1 MGTCTSTAR
10 HRQKQQQHN
19 RVASKNSSFLD
30 IKQPPPLPPLPP
42 SAFPNNQHLYSIPR
56 QFDLQLASTK
66 PLFHPSDTNSL
77 IQLYSSHPNNQ
88 NIGWMSSST
97 SIPSHAPARIPV
109 LKTRLP
115 IYHPSQTQASSSTT
129 AGRPTHGPTTV
140 IANNPTG
147 MIEARS
153 TIWHDLIGWF
163 DLPLAYPSVIDIPA
177 VSSFGLLRRICPMSH
192 VSRILAFFF
201 VVLFSS
207 LSLFSILPRAE
218 SALIYVH
225 SSRAILCQLNTSSWA
240 IVWLFYISIRIS
252 IHMSRCMSFAK

>member
-56 QFDLQLASTK
+56 PFDLQLVSTK
-66 PLFHPSDTNSL
+66 QFFHPSDTNSL
-77 IQLYSSHPNNQ
+77 IQLYSTHPNNTNAE

-109 LKTRLP
+109 LRTRLP
-115 IYHPSQTQASSSTT
+115 TYHPSPTQASTSTT
-129 AGRPTHGPTTV
+129 AVRSTHGPTAV
-140 IANNPTG
+140 IANDPTG

-153 TIWHDLIGWF
+153 TILHGTIG
-163 DLPLAYPSVIDIPA
+163 
-177 VSSFGLLRRICPMSH
+177 
-192 VSRILAFFF
+192 
-201 VVLFSS
+201 
-207 LSLFSILPRAE
+207 
-218 SALIYVH
+218 
-225 SSRAILCQLNTSSWA
+225 
-240 IVWLFYISIRIS
+240 
-252 IHMSRCMSFAK
+252 